1 MANDL
6 EKIRINRKIDSVE
19 KAVIKGL
26 TEKILSLKYTIKGLR
41 EQVAVFTENAR
52 DRAIYKQGE

>member
-6 EKIRINRKIDSVE
+6 EKIRINRKIDTPQ

-26 TEKILSLKYTIKGLR
+26 TEKILSLKYTIKLLR
-41 EQVAVFTENAR
+41 EEISQLK
-52 DRAIYKQGE
+52 DKGE